1 MPNVSKKIDIKEGLD
16 DYRLS
21 KDEESSA
28 VELEASKQDLMRDIQ
43 EMIEKQNTKKL
54 QKQSKKRVQTL
65 VKHIKKLTKKTA
77 FAAKIDDERQ
87 QLKKNGACQDNLDK
101 DYEELRRRTRELESR
116 VRELISELTPAEEKK
131 LRKKLGL
138 PKRKGL
144 TLINGLA

>member
-1 MPNVSKKIDIKEGLD
+1 MPNVSKEIDIKEGLD
-16 DYRLS
+16 DYRSS

-28 VELEASKQDLMRDIQ
+28 VLEASKQDLMRDIQ

-65 VKHIKKLTKKTA
+65 VKHIKKLTKETA

-101 DYEELRRRTRELESR
+101 DYETLRKKTRELEYL